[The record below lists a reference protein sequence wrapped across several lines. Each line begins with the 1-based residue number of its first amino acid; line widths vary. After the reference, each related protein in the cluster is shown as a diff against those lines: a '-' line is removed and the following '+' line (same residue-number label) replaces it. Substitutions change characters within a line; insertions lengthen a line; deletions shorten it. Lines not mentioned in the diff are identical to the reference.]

1 MVIDDLKKQAPT
13 TIGEGKIVAETL
25 AKGEIAKL
33 IKGIPT
39 SKQTAAIFHAK
50 MAASLRCG
58 LCPSLLIPFPAL
70 LIPFP
75 ALLIPFPA
83 SLIPL
88 SILLKC
94 RIELSPVSPLQIQN
108 DAHQIRYQPFLH
120 DGSLDHC
127 KIA

>member
-75 ALLIPFPA
+75 A